1 MFLIVKYSKEFL
13 NYHHQITVNSFYA
26 DTQKETKKLED
37 TLLQDIQGNQQ
48 NIDALLNVLDNCLK
62 GLVPILNVV
71 FAELAQV

>member
-1 MFLIVKYSKEFL
+1 
-13 NYHHQITVNSFYA
+13 
-26 DTQKETKKLED
+26 
-37 TLLQDIQGNQQ
+37 LLQDIQGNQQ